1 MRFTAFVVVMFFSE
15 VHSQQQCSDSLGTC
29 SGSRASL
36 MQVKSLSQKLQ
47 ASSVQGTSNRAQT
60 LAGFQKYTQELVD
73 KYMAADPDAVEGSAV
88 DRHSSDSSQSEEVMQ
103 AIGIIKEYLEQL
115 YTDLLVYHN
124 QDKEA
129 AQYCAAVPDRCDE
142 AHFNSSVVKAIETIE
157 THVNQKKSLH
167 ATCRVELAG
176 VCAQPACPEYHQ
188 YRKTDGDALLPLC
201 AKSGDLAH
209 QAAFLGTNELHHFES
224 CLQPTKQWLDP
235 LYHKYTNCR
244 DHAENEETA
253 SGTCSTQ
260 QGEFEAA
267 NCHMTT
273 WTEIHCANHA
283 NCLEHGKTQCEG
295 SLSLGESGDC
305 IQIEQ
310 NWKARQADNETAMR
324 ILCLLNVLT
333 NIDDNAAAALQA
345 CHGDNSTY
353 AEENK
358 FWVVPCAVTVSA
370 STPEKC
376 QAGVKTTDQC
386 NDLWLIQNYPDLASR
401 PAGSDNDCYNAGKEP
416 GMYFG
421 TCEGCGS
428 NVQLDF
434 NHEHVVNEY
443 QPQL

>member
-1 MRFTAFVVVMFFSE
+1 MRFAAFVVVMFFSE

-73 KYMAADPDAVEGSAV
+73 KYMADPPADAGSAV
-88 DRHSSDSSQSEEVMQ
+88 DRHSSQSEEVMQ

-124 QDKEA
+124 QDKA
-129 AQYCAAVPDRCDE
+129 AAKYCAEVPARCDE
-142 AHFNSSVVKAIETIE
+142 AHFNSSVVTAIETIE
-157 THVNQKKSLH
+157 THVIQKKSLH
-167 ATCRVELAG
+167 ATCRDELAA
-176 VCAQPACPEYHQ
+176 VCAEPACPDYHE
-188 YRKTDGDALLPLC
+188 YRKTDDAALLPYC
-201 AKSGDLAH
+201 AKGGHLAH
-209 QAAFLGTNELHHFES
+209 QAAGLGTEELSHFES

-235 LYHKYTNCR
+235 LYDKYTNCR

-253 SGTCSTQ
+253 SGTCSTE

-273 WTEIHCANHA
+273 WTEIHCENHE
-283 NCLEHGKTQCEG
+283 NCLEHGRTQCEG
-295 SLSLGESGDC
+295 SLGASGDC
-305 IQIEQ
+305 VQIEQ
-310 NWKARQADNETAMR
+310 NWRARQADNETAMR

-333 NIDDNAAAALQA
+333 NIDDNAAQALQA
-345 CHGDNSTY
+345 CHGDESTY
-353 AEENK
+353 AEENM
-358 FWVVPCAVTVSA
+358 FWEVPCEVKVLE

-401 PAGSDNDCYNAGKEP
+401 PAGSDNDCYNAGKNA

-434 NHEHVVNEY
+434 NHEHVVNPY
-443 QPQL
+443 Q